1 MHLEAQRSLIV
12 SVMKRIFIFVLALA
26 VSVSSVLAQDV
37 PAENSDNGKF
47 PFAIKAYPFR
57 GAYLDSGTHWDKFG
71 GAYPAGVHLGFELP
85 SQQQRPWQQYL
96 NNATFGVG
104 LSWLDLGHK
113 MLGHSIAAYP
123 YVLLNAIDADYL
135 QMRVKVAGGLAYV
148 TEHWYTQEDQN
159 PDHYYEPTVNTVF
172 GCYLNVYLNAGV
184 QLNVP
189 ITKYLALGTE
199 FGYFHMSNGRTSM
212 PNIGANAIYGSVGV
226 TATFNSEAK
235 KKPVQ
240 FPDLPYGW
248 ALNITG
254 AAGAQK
260 PAIED
265 THRYL
270 ISSLHI
276 APVYHVNNW
285 YAVGLGLDV
294 FFNDAVSKNTE
305 RNLYCH
311 GDFNVGSLR
320 GDFPELNIPGK
331 DSDIIDCTTC
341 GAEKAVD
348 YGFAQKVR
356 AGIALNN
363 EFKFGAVTAIVDWG
377 VYFYN
382 PSRNIYYDYH
392 YDNFGKV
399 APKRPLLYTTANG
412 AGGEEASHY
421 IRFGLKYR
429 VWDNLYL
436 HTSAKTHL
444 HICEFIEFGLGY
456 QIPFLKKE
464 NRSEGK
470 SIIFHHRK
478 NWWKE

>member
-1 MHLEAQRSLIV
+1 
-12 SVMKRIFIFVLALA
+12 MKRIFMFVLALA

-276 APVYHVNNW
+276 APVYHINNW

-320 GDFPELNIPGK
+320 GNFPELNIPGK

-399 APKRPLLYTTANG
+399 APKRPLFYTTANG

>member
-12 SVMKRIFIFVLALA
+12 SVMKRIFMFVLALA

-320 GDFPELNIPGK
+320 GNFPELNIPGK

-399 APKRPLLYTTANG
+399 APRRPLFYTTANG

>member
-12 SVMKRIFIFVLALA
+12 SVMKRIFMFVLALA

-159 PDHYYEPTVNTVF
+159 PGHYYEPTVNTVF

-276 APVYHVNNW
+276 APVYYVNNW

>member
-1 MHLEAQRSLIV
+1 
-12 SVMKRIFIFVLALA
+12 MKRIFMFVLALA

-159 PDHYYEPTVNTVF
+159 PGHYYEPTVNTVF

-212 PNIGANAIYGSVGV
+212 PNIGANAVYGSVGV

>member
-1 MHLEAQRSLIV
+1 MLILALLV
-12 SVMKRIFIFVLALA
+12 SVNSIWAQE
-26 VSVSSVLAQDV
+26 SSS
-37 PAENSDNGKF
+37 ENTSDNKF

-57 GAYLDSGTHWDKFG
+57 GTYLDSGTHWDKFG

>member
-1 MHLEAQRSLIV
+1 
-12 SVMKRIFIFVLALA
+12 MKRIFMFVLALA

-320 GDFPELNIPGK
+320 GNFPELNIPGK

-399 APKRPLLYTTANG
+399 APKRPLFYTTANG

-436 HTSAKTHL
+436 HTSATTHL

>member
-1 MHLEAQRSLIV
+1 MLMLALLV
-12 SVMKRIFIFVLALA
+12 SVNSIW
-26 VSVSSVLAQDV
+26 AQ
-37 PAENSDNGKF
+37 ENSSENTSDNKF

-85 SQQQRPWQQYL
+85 SQQQLPWQQYL
-96 NNATFGVG
+96 NNATAGVG
-104 LSWLDLGHK
+104 VSWIDMGHK
-113 MLGHSIAAYP
+113 MLGHSVAVYP
-123 YVLLNAIDADYL
+123 YILLNAIDTDYF
-135 QMRVKVAGGLAYV
+135 QMRFKVAGGLAAV
-148 TEHWYTQEDQN
+148 TEHWYTQADQD

-172 GCYLNVYLNAGV
+172 GCFLNVYLNAGI

-189 ITKYLALGTE
+189 ITKYLAFGTE
-199 FGYFHMSNGRTSM
+199 FGYFHMSNGRTNM
-212 PNIGANAIYGSVGV
+212 PNIGMNAIYGSVGL
-226 TATFNSEAK
+226 TATINSEAK

-254 AAGAQK
+254 AAGAQQ

-265 THRYL
+265 THKYL

-294 FFNDAVSKNTE
+294 FFNNAVSKNTE

-311 GDFNVGSLR
+311 GSFNVGSLR
-320 GDFPELNIPGK
+320 GDFPDMDIPGN

-341 GAEKAVD
+341 GSEKDID

-399 APKRPLLYTTANG
+399 APKRPLLYTTPNG
-412 AGGEEASHY
+412 AGGEEACHY

-456 QIPFLKKE
+456 QIPFLKKA
-464 NRSEGK
+464 NRSEGNGVV
-470 SIIFHHRK
+470 FHHRR
-478 NWWKE
+478 NWWKD